1 MRGNSTQ
8 AKPLARAP
16 VWFIIFT
23 VTLDAM
29 GIGLIM
35 PVIPDLI
42 REIQGTSI
50 SDAAYWGGL
59 LSFSYAAMQFL
70 FGPLIGNLSD
80 SFGRRPILITS
91 LVFMALNYCLMALA
105 PTLLFL
111 FVARV
116 LSGMSGATYSTA
128 TAYLA
133 DTSKKGKRSANFGLM
148 GAAFGVGFI
157 LGPAMGGLLGEHG
170 TRIPF
175 MVAAGLALLNAGFGF
190 LVVPETLLADNR
202 RKFELW
208 RADPFRALL
217 RVKNLP
223 AVGSLMIVVLFYTI
237 ANQVYP
243 SIWSYFT
250 IEQFGWKLSTV
261 GISLAIYGLCSALA
275 QVYVLR
281 YSIHRFGEENTAR
294 FGMIITIIALLF
306 LMFVEN
312 SVYLFLGMPIVALG
326 AIVGPSIQGMMADR
340 VDDSEQ
346 GELQGVL
353 ASVTAIATIISPL
366 IMTNIFKYYTGAN
379 ATVYLPG
386 APFGAAA
393 VLALVGLIILYRSNH
408 ERKSQ

>member
-1 MRGNSTQ
+1 MKDDDTVV
-8 AKPLARAP
+8 KPLARAP

-35 PVIPDLI
+35 PVMPDLI

-50 SDAAYWGGL
+50 SNAAYWGGL

-91 LVFMALNYCLMALA
+91 LVFMALNYSLMAIA
-105 PTLLFL
+105 PTLMFL
-111 FVARV
+111 FIARV
-116 LSGMSGATYSTA
+116 LSGISGATYSTA

-133 DTSKKGKRSANFGLM
+133 DTSKRGKRAANFGLM

-157 LGPAMGGLLGEHG
+157 LGPVMGGLLGEFG

-175 MVAAGLALLNAGFGF
+175 IVAAGLALLNAGFGF
-190 LVVPETLLADNR
+190 LVVPETLPAEKR

-217 RVKNLP
+217 RVKNIP

-250 IEQFGWKLSTV
+250 IEKFAWKLSTV
-261 GISLAIYGLCSALA
+261 GISLAAYGLCSALA

-281 YSIHRFGEENTAR
+281 YSLRRFGEENTAR
-294 FGMIITIIALLF
+294 FGMTVAIASLAF
-306 LMFVEN
+306 IMFVDN
-312 SVYLFLGMPIVALG
+312 SLYLFLGMPFVALG
-326 AIVGPSIQGMMADR
+326 AIVGPSLQGMMADR
-340 VDDSEQ
+340 VADNEQ

-353 ASVTAIATIISPL
+353 SSVTAIATIVSPL
-366 IMTNIFKYYTGAN
+366 IMTNIFRHYTQAE
-379 ATVYLPG
+379 AKIYLPG

-393 VLALVGLIILYRSNH
+393 ILALVGLIILYRSHH
-408 ERKSQ
+408 ERKG

>member
-1 MRGNSTQ
+1 M
-8 AKPLARAP
+8 KPLARAP
-16 VWFIIFT
+16 IWFIIFT

-35 PVIPDLI
+35 PVMPDLI
-42 REIQGTSI
+42 REIQGTNI

-80 SFGRRPILITS
+80 SYGRRPILITS
-91 LVFMALNYCLMALA
+91 LCFMALNYCLMAVA

-116 LSGMSGATYSTA
+116 LSGISGATYSTA
-128 TAYLA
+128 IAYLA
-133 DTSKKGKRSANFGLM
+133 DTSKRGNRSANFGLI

-157 LGPAMGGLLGEHG
+157 LGPAMGGLLGEYG

-175 MVAAGLALLNAGFGF
+175 MVAAALALLNAGFGF
-190 LVVPETLLADNR
+190 LVVPETLLAENR

-250 IEQFGWKLSTV
+250 IEKFAWKLSTV
-261 GISLAIYGLCSALA
+261 GISLAAYGLCSALA

-281 YSIHRFGEENTAR
+281 YLINRFGEENTAR
-294 FGMIITIIALLF
+294 FGMLVSIISLLF
-306 LMFVEN
+306 IMFVEEG
-312 SVYLFLGMPIVALG
+312 VYLFLGMPIVALG

-340 VDDSEQ
+340 VDDNEQ

-353 ASVTAIATIISPL
+353 ASVTAIATIVSPL
-366 IMTNIFKYYTGAN
+366 VMTNIFKHYTEPN
-379 ATVYLPG
+379 AATYLPG

-393 VLALVGLIILYRSNH
+393 VLALVGLIILYRSHH